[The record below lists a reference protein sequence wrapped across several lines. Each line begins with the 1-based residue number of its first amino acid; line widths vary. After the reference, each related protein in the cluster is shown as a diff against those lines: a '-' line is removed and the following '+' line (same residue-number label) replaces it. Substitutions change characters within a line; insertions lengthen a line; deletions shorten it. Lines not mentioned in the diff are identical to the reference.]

1 MKSVLLL
8 SFILTLATMQ
18 GIITAIYP
26 SNINTT
32 QTQASPQ
39 ACYANCQSCQTL
51 NNQCE

>member
-1 MKSVLLL
+1 MNIVLLL
-8 SFILTLATMQ
+8 SLMFTLSTMQ

-51 NNQCE
+51 NNQC